1 MNESYNSLWL
11 KIRIPVVIGV
21 LALVP
26 PLVFDPGATA
36 QSTVIIQIL
45 SFMVLALGLNIAF
58 GHTDQLFLFAGA
70 LAGIGAYGTA
80 LTADW
85 LGISPWFTILIGAI
99 SAGVVG
105 AIVSYVAARR
115 RFTIM
120 LIAILTLALQLAF
133 IQLLIG
139 ASHITG
145 GNQGFRPWGGLPTGS
160 IEAILGVSSQAAL
173 YYLVLGVLAIT
184 MVVYHLLTTSKFGMA
199 FDAIRQDEVAAES
212 VGVDVVRHKT
222 LAGFVT
228 ALLIGFLGPF
238 YASTERILI
247 PSLFD
252 FVSIDVLVLIILV
265 LGGVRTMMGAI
276 IGAPLI
282 IFIHHELRGLPEVAL
297 PLIGSVNLGQYRTAL
312 FGLLLMGLFLYF
324 RQGVVPNAQQ
334 VFQRLS
340 KIGPTPSEES

>member
-1 MNESYNSLWL
+1 MNDIHNSIWL
-11 KIRIPVVIGV
+11 KIRIPVIIGL

-36 QSTVIIQIL
+36 QSTVIIQVL
-45 SFMVLALGLNIAF
+45 SFMVLALALNIAF
-58 GHTDQLFLFAGA
+58 GHTDQLFLFVGA
-70 LAGIGAYGTA
+70 LAGMGAYGTA
-80 LTADW
+80 ITADW
-85 LGISPWFTILIGAI
+85 LGVSPWFTIIIGI
-99 SAGVVG
+99 IVAGVAG
-105 AIVSYVAARR
+105 ATVSYIAARR

-145 GNQGFRPWGGLPTGS
+145 GNQGFRPWGGLPTEQ
-160 IEAILGVSSQAAL
+160 IETVLGVSDQAAL

-184 MVVYHLLTTSKFGMA
+184 MVIYHFITTSKYGMA
-199 FDAIRQDEVAAES
+199 FNAIRQDEVAAES

-222 LAGFVT
+222 FAGFVT
-228 ALLIGFLGPF
+228 ALLIGFIGPF
-238 YASTERILI
+238 YASTEHILI

-265 LGGVRTMMGAI
+265 LGGIRTMAGPL

-282 IFIHHELRGLPEVAL
+282 IFLHHELRGLPEVAL
-297 PLIGSVNLGQYRTAL
+297 PFIGTVNLGQYRTAL

-324 RQGVVPNAQQ
+324 REGVVPTASA
-334 VFQRLS
+334 VLERLYRFRS
-340 KIGPTPSEES
+340 SLLDTS